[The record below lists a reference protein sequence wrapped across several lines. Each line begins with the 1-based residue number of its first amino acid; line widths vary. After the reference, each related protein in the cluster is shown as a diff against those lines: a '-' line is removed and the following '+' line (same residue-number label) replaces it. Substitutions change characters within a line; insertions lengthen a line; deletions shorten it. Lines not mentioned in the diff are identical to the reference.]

1 MDGCKGKGER
11 EGREEVCRRVKKKKK
26 NLWHDI
32 SGGRNKS
39 GKQIKAKYYH

>member
-26 NLWHDI
+26 TYGMT
-32 SGGRNKS
+32 SAEEGR
-39 GKQIKAKYYH
+39 KAENR